1 MPRPQQQQQQLPL
14 AVRALLQ
21 LLLFSNIVQ
30 QHWTTALPSTA
41 TPSLFHVAAA
51 AAEAAAD
58 SRSLPTVPSS
68 SSSSGSGLSG
78 EATELP
84 PAAAGTSD
92 ANIMDLAK
100 AVAAENDAEHAGSG
114 WDNLETDLDLNF
126 NLATHSSAPK
136 EASTAPTSIEQQ
148 DQPPLPPAIPATTLA
163 FANAVAG
170 DTMDS
175 THSDATPPYA
185 AVDDSY
191 GK

>member
-1 MPRPQQQQQQLPL
+1 MPRPQQQQLPL

-30 QHWTTALPSTA
+30 QHCTTALPSTA
-41 TPSLFHVAAA
+41 TPSLFHVAPA
-51 AAEAAAD
+51 AAE
-58 SRSLPTVPSS
+58 SSSLPTVPSS
-68 SSSSGSGLSG
+68 SSSSIGSGGAGG

-92 ANIMDLAK
+92 ANIMDLVK
-100 AVAAENDAEHAGSG
+100 AVAAESDVEHAGSG

-126 NLATHSSAPK
+126 NLATHSSPPK

>member
-1 MPRPQQQQQQLPL
+1 MPRPQQQQLPL

-51 AAEAAAD
+51 AAKAAAD
-58 SRSLPTVPSS
+58 SRSSLPTVSS
-68 SSSSGSGLSG
+68 SSSSSEADGA
-78 EATELP
+78 ATELP
-84 PAAAGTSD
+84 PAVAGTSD
-92 ANIMDLAK
+92 GNIMDLVK
-100 AVAAENDAEHAGSG
+100 AVAAESGAEHGSGSG

-126 NLATHSSAPK
+126 NLATHSSPPK

-148 DQPPLPPAIPATTLA
+148 DQPPPPPPAIPATTLA

>member
-1 MPRPQQQQQQLPL
+1 MSRPQQQHQQQQLPL
-14 AVRALLQ
+14 AMRALLQ

-51 AAEAAAD
+51 AAATAA
-58 SRSLPTVPSS
+58 SS
-68 SSSSGSGLSG
+68 SSSSSVPS
-78 EATELP
+78 ATELT
-84 PAAAGTSD
+84 PAVAATS
-92 ANIMDLAK
+92 AGSSIMDLAK
-100 AVAAENDAEHAGSG
+100 SVAVAQNDDEHGSGSG
-114 WDNLETDLDLNF
+114 WDNLETEMALNF
-126 NLATHSSAPK
+126 NLATQSSPPATN
-136 EASTAPTSIEQQ
+136 TAPTSIEQQ
-148 DQPPLPPAIPATTLA
+148 DQPPPVPAIPATTLA

-175 THSDATPPYA
+175 SHGDATPPYA